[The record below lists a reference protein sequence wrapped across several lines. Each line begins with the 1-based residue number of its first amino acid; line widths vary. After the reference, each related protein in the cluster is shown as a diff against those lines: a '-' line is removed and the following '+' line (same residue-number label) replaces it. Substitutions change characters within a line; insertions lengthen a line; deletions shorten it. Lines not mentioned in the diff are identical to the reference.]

1 MSRTLHSPCRYFG
14 FCPRCGPFCPA
25 DDLAHGDLELRTL
38 PGTQAAFAPNLS
50 SQPIGG
56 VKGKNTHKTQLQ
68 VGEGREKGWLLDT
81 WPVFQV
87 LVEIDQVKSRM
98 QLAAE
103 SLQEADKWS
112 TLSADI
118 EETFKTQVCPFTGHT
133 VPGICRATWGRQKH
147 WAILGGGQ
155 P

>member
-1 MSRTLHSPCRYFG
+1 MG
-14 FCPRCGPFCPA
+14 
-25 DDLAHGDLELRTL
+25 
-38 PGTQAAFAPNLS
+38 
-50 SQPIGG
+50 
-56 VKGKNTHKTQLQ
+56 
-68 VGEGREKGWLLDT
+68 GRENGTAASLASDLF
-81 WPVFQV
+81 PFQV

-118 EETFKTQVCPFTGHT
+118 EETFKTQVGVLFRGCCA
-133 VPGICRATWGRQKH
+133 ICSGNWRFGETH
-147 WAILGGGQ
+147 EIPIHSQ

>member
-1 MSRTLHSPCRYFG
+1 M
-14 FCPRCGPFCPA
+14 
-25 DDLAHGDLELRTL
+25 
-38 PGTQAAFAPNLS
+38 
-50 SQPIGG
+50 
-56 VKGKNTHKTQLQ
+56 
-68 VGEGREKGWLLDT
+68 
-81 WPVFQV
+81 

-118 EETFKTQVCPFTGHT
+118 EETFKTQVGFLFRGCCAF
-133 VPGICRATWGRQKH
+133 CSGRNVRFGETDEKV
-147 WAILGGGQ
+147 IYSK